1 MKQSILTLALLLG
14 GAALAQTTP
23 PAPTQTAPAPAP
35 TQAAPAQ
42 TTPAQT
48 TPAAPAR
55 TAPAQGTAAPAA
67 NAQAVVA
74 VVGSERFTLG
84 DYEKA
89 FRVAV
94 ARVLNSQGVPFTT
107 DILPEF
113 AEARG
118 EFLKQYARDRAVYQL
133 ARRDTKV
140 TPAQIDEQLA
150 EAKKGFD
157 SDAEFTEALKAT
169 GYDSEAELRAD
180 LERQTVVSAYLEGIK
195 TRLRFGD
202 ALVTSFYNL
211 NKQSFNRP
219 AQACV
224 RHILVKTQAEAQTV
238 LRDLGAGADFAKL
251 AQERSQDPGSAAEGG
266 DLGCIA
272 PGDTVA
278 AFDKAAFSGPLNQP
292 QIAQTEY
299 GWHVLLVTQRNAAGL
314 APLAEVAP
322 TIREQLARDAAQ
334 KYLDAQLLRLNIQ
347 TTPALV
353 AAPTPATGSPTP
365 SNTTSK

>member
-1 MKQSILTLALLLG
+1 MRQSILTLALLLG
-14 GAALAQTTP
+14 GAALAQTT
-23 PAPTQTAPAPAP
+23 TQAPAP
-35 TQAAPAQ
+35 TAPATPTPARPTPAQATPAQAAPA
-42 TTPAQT
+42 
-48 TPAAPAR
+48 PAAPAR
-55 TAPAQGTAAPAA
+55 TTAAPAA

-74 VVGSERFTLG
+74 VVGSERFTLA

-94 ARVLNSQGVPFTT
+94 ARVLNSQGVPFTP
-107 DILPEF
+107 DILSEF

-118 EFLKQYARDRAVYQL
+118 EFLRQYARDRAVYQL

-140 TPAQIDEQLA
+140 TPAQIDEQVA
-150 EAKKGFD
+150 SAREGFKT
-157 SDAEFTEALKAT
+157 DAEFTEALAAT
-169 GYDSEAELRAD
+169 GYGSEAELRAD
-180 LERQTVVSAYLEGIK
+180 LERQTVVSAYLDGIK
-195 TRLRFGD
+195 NRLRFGD
-202 ALVTSFYNL
+202 ALVGSFYNL
-211 NKQSFNRP
+211 NKQAFNRP

-224 RHILVKTQAEAQTV
+224 SHILVKTQAEAQTV
-238 LRDLGAGADFAKL
+238 LKDLQAGGDFAKI
-251 AQERSQDPGSAAEGG
+251 AREKSQDPGSASEGG

-272 PGDTVA
+272 PGDTVE

-299 GWHVLLVTQRNAAGL
+299 GWHVLLVTKRNGAGL

-334 KYLDAQLLRLNIQ
+334 KYLDAQIARLSIQ

-353 AAPTPATGSPTP
+353 AAPAPATTTPAP
-365 SNTTSK
+365 SNTTGK

>member
-14 GAALAQTTP
+14 GAALAQTPTP
-23 PAPTQTAPAPAP
+23 APAQTTPAPARTTPAQTTPTQT
-35 TQAAPAQ
+35 APAQ

-48 TPAAPAR
+48 TPAR
-55 TAPAQGTAAPAA
+55 TTAAPAA

-74 VVGSERFTLG
+74 VVGGERFTLA
-84 DYEKA
+84 DYERA

-94 ARVLNSQGVPFTT
+94 ARVLNSQGVPFTP

-133 ARRDTKV
+133 ARQGTKV
-140 TPAQIDEQLA
+140 TPAQIDEQIA
-150 EAKKGFD
+150 AARAGFD
-157 SDAEFTEALKAT
+157 SDAEFAEALVAT
-169 GYDSEAELRAD
+169 GYDNEAELRAD
-180 LERQTVVSAYLEGIK
+180 LERQAVVSAYLDGIK
-195 TRLRFGD
+195 TRLKFGD

-211 NKQSFNRP
+211 NKPTFTRP

-224 RHILVKTQAEAQTV
+224 SHILVKTQAEAQTILKDV
-238 LRDLGAGADFAKL
+238 QGGGDFAKI
-251 AQERSQDPGSAAEGG
+251 AREKSQDPGSAAEGG
-266 DLGCIA
+266 DLGCVA
-272 PGDTVA
+272 PGDTVE

-292 QIAQTEY
+292 QVAQTEY
-299 GWHVLLVTQRNAAGL
+299 GWHVLLVTKRNGAGL

-334 KYLDAQLLRLNIQ
+334 KYLDAQIARLSIQ
-347 TTPALV
+347 TTPSVV
-353 AAPTPATGSPTP
+353 AAPAPASA
-365 SNTTSK
+365 K